1 MDDGQSRLGIS
12 EAVGKATASLCIQA
26 ALIATLTQKNMLTA
40 DEVATL
46 GGIASVTLSQLTGV
60 HPDVRTVAESI
71 LRGFSQSWV
80 KPVTR
85 N

>member
-1 MDDGQSRLGIS
+1 MVDDELRLGIS
-12 EAVGKATASLCIQA
+12 EAVGKATASLCVQA
-26 ALIATLTQKNMLTA
+26 ALIATLSQKNLLTA

-46 GGIASVTLSQLTGV
+46 AGIASATLSQLTGV
-60 HPDVRTVAESI
+60 HPDVRTVAEGV